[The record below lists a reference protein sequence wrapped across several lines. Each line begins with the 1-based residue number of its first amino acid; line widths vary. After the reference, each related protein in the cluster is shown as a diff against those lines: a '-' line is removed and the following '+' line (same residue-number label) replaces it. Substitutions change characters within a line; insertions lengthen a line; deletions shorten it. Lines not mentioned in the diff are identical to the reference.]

1 MTAEVTGASRLDR
14 KDGLDLDRDL
24 AGQRAH
30 ADSGAGMAPGIAE
43 HLHEQ
48 VGAAVDYL
56 GLVGELG
63 HGVDHAEQL
72 HHVVDAVERAE
83 RLARRRQQAET
94 DQPRA
99 PIALLHRDALAD
111 LAAEHPALPVARAMP
126 RRAPEV
132 AGD

>member
-1 MTAEVTGASRLDR
+1 MTAEMTLGSRLDR
-14 KDGLDLDRDL
+14 KDRLDLDRDL

-30 ADSGAGMAPGIAE
+30 ADGGAGMAPGIAK
-43 HLHEQ
+43 HFDEQ
-48 VGAAVDYL
+48 VGAAVDHL

-72 HHVVDAVERAE
+72 DHVVDAVERAE

-99 PIALLHRDALAD
+99 PIALSTLTSLPT
-111 LAAEHPALPVARAMP
+111 LPASM
-126 RRAPEV
+126 APFSSR
-132 AGD
+132 GPW